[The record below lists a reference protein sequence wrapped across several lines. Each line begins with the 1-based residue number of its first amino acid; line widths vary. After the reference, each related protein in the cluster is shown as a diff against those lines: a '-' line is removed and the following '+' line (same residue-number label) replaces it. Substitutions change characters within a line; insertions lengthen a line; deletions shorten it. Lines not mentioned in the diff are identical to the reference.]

1 MQQLAV
7 AKSSTRR
14 DFGPRAKI
22 PSGAAAKIFH
32 PIFGLPSSK
41 KTMKHLKLGQ
51 RYEIGI
57 LYSKGY
63 SQTEIGKS
71 IGKNKSTICRELNRN
86 SDLRNRA
93 YKAELAHKKCNERH
107 KIKPKNIRFTE
118 PIKEHVNTWI
128 LMDYSPEQIVGRSNE
143 IGVDCVSVETIYQHV
158 WLDKKNGGS
167 LSIHLRKKGKKYSK
181 RGALKGTRGQIP
193 GRVDIDLRPVIVEAK
208 ERLGDFEIDLVIGKD
223 HDGALLTANDRAT
236 GMLKMAKIDSKEARV
251 VEQKIIEILEDW
263 KPFLQT
269 ITSDN
274 GKEFT
279 NHKAI
284 AEALNVLYFFAKP
297 YQSWQRGAN
306 ENLNG
311 LIRQYFPKKSDFKLI
326 KDEYVQEIE
335 NKLNNRP
342 RKRYGFKT
350 PYEVFSQKLKK
361 CA

>member
-7 AKSSTRR
+7 VLKRRQR
-14 DFGPRAKI
+14 DFCPRAKI
-22 PSGAAAKIFH
+22 PLAPQRKLFH
-32 PIFGLPSSK
+32 PIFGLRSSK
-41 KTMKHLKLGQ
+41 KTMEHLTLGQ

-57 LYSKGY
+57 LKSKGY

-71 IGKNKSTICRELNRN
+71 IGKNKSTISRELRRN
-86 SDLRNRA
+86 SDLRNGV
-93 YKAELAHKKCNERH
+93 YKAELAQKKCDERH

-118 PIKEHVNTWI
+118 PVKQHVVAWI
-128 LMDYSPEQIVGRSNE
+128 LFDYSPEQIVGRSKE
-143 IGVDCVSVETIYQHV
+143 KGIDCVSTETIYKHI
-158 WLDKKNGGS
+158 WEDKKNKGT
-167 LSIHLRKKGKKYSK
+167 LCTHLRKKGKKYAK

-193 GRVDIDLRPVIVEAK
+193 GRVDIDLRPAIVEAK
-208 ERLGDFEIDLVIGKD
+208 ERVGDLEIDLVIGMD
-223 HDGALLTANDRAT
+223 HEGALLTVNDRAT
-236 GMLKMAKIDSKEARV
+236 GMLKMAKIDSKEASV
-251 VEQKIIEILEDW
+251 VQAKLIEMLQDW
-263 KPFLQT
+263 MSFLQT

-274 GKEFT
+274 GKEFA

-284 AEALNVLYFFAKP
+284 AEALNILYFFAKP

-326 KDEYVQEIE
+326 QKEYVQEIE

-350 PYEVFSQKLKK
+350 PNEVFSQKLNK